1 MSEDDSDS
9 SEEEETDDIEAF
21 LPPSMVEEVLKKPNQ
36 SKPVVSKPSLTSSR
50 PISSN
55 GTSRTKRSSSDRSPL
70 PTNEEKKGRKI
81 STATLKRQERANQSP
96 SSNINRKKAAT
107 PPPSNVKPAKK
118 RSKSMVIAKDSTTD
132 AANKPIVKLSSAT
145 LKRRERANNRQLQSP
160 PTAAKPAKKRSKS
173 IVQTNKSSSLRI
185 MRSEASN
192 STVVTRGKE
201 NNKGDS
207 MTRKS
212 SMKQSLVSMT
222 KSRIQDDSTIQVPNQ
237 EKKPKKK
244 VDMDRI
250 SRLAKPQRRSMAKPS
265 AKSASNTT
273 TNNNKSIKK
282 RVNGPP
288 SLLTRTAP
296 TRSHVK
302 STAELEQE
310 EMERVKP
317 FKAKK
322 IHGSID
328 VPSRY
333 KTAAKRVPR
342 PPTSDESSSKPKSS
356 SASRPLGYSP
366 RRQSGLYKPT
376 PSRKKVSTFGESVN
390 HYLHHG
396 LRGPTSKLSTPKPPS
411 EAFLRRQTM
420 SNSQHVKSTEELELE
435 ECQKQ
440 FKAKEYGYGSVPMSS
455 RRTTMS
461 SYTPVASSEQLELEE
476 CQKQFKARPLPGA
489 GGRRV
494 SHHTRRTPHQQQQ
507 QGRTLTVPSPFR
519 LHSNIPKP
527 PPPSTDDVELS
538 KPFKARPLP
547 NSSSRFYKDGSNDTP
562 YHVRAQQQYEE
573 SRARKERLADDDE
586 YQGTF
591 RAKPVPRSTYQPQEI
606 ERIDN
611 TANLTQPKTPTL
623 SLKVR
628 AEERKVF
635 DQYAEEVRQAEEKEM
650 EMIEQQQREME
661 GEEIR
666 RLRTANADE
675 GGTCFIARQISIEY
689 A

>member
-21 LPPSMVEEVLKKPNQ
+21 LPPSMVEEVLKKPTQ
-36 SKPVVSKPSLTSSR
+36 SKPVVSKPPSISASSR
-50 PISSN
+50 PTSN

-81 STATLKRQERANQSP
+81 SSATLKRQERANQSP
-96 SSNINRKKAAT
+96 SSNVNRKKAAT

-118 RSKSMVIAKDSTTD
+118 KSKSMVIAKDSTTD

-145 LKRRERANNRQLQSP
+145 LKRQERASNRQLQSP

-173 IVQTNKSSSLRI
+173 IVQTNMSSSLRI

-192 STVVTRGKE
+192 CTVVTRGKE
-201 NNKGDS
+201 NNKGGS
-207 MTRKS
+207 MTRRS

-222 KSRIQDDSTIQVPNQ
+222 KSRRQDDSNVPVPNE

-265 AKSASNTT
+265 ASTASSTT
-273 TNNNKSIKK
+273 TNKSIKK

-296 TRSHVK
+296 SRSYVK

-333 KTAAKRVPR
+333 KTATKRVPR
-342 PPTSDESSSKPKSS
+342 PPTSVESSSKPKSS
-356 SASRPLGYSP
+356 SSRPLGYSP

-396 LRGPTSKLSTPKPPS
+396 LRGPTSKLPSPKPPS

-461 SYTPVASSEQLELEE
+461 SYSPVASSEQLELEE
-476 CQKQFKARPLPGA
+476 CQKQFKARPLPGV

-494 SHHTRRTPHQQQQ
+494 SHHTGRAPHQQQQ
-507 QGRTLTVPSPFR
+507 HGRTLTVPSPFR

-527 PPPSTDDVELS
+527 PPPSTDDLELS

-547 NSSSRFYKDGSNDTP
+547 NSSSRFYKDGPNDTP
-562 YHVRAQQQYEE
+562 YHVRAQQQYEM
-573 SRARKERLADDDE
+573 SRARKERLAEDDE
-586 YQGTF
+586 HHGTF
-591 RAKPVPRSTYQPQEI
+591 RAKPVPKSTYQPQEI

-623 SLKVR
+623 SLKCR

-635 DQYAEEVRQAEEKEM
+635 DQYTEELRQADQQEKEM
-650 EMIEQQQREME
+650 LEQQQREME
-661 GEEIR
+661 EEEVR

>member
-1 MSEDDSDS
+1 MSEDES
-9 SEEEETDDIEAF
+9 SSSEEETDDIEAF
-21 LPPSMVEEVLKKPNQ
+21 LPPSMVEEVLKKPTQ
-36 SKPVVSKPSLTSSR
+36 SKPVVSKPSSISTSSR
-50 PISSN
+50 PNNN
-55 GTSRTKRSSSDRSPL
+55 GTSRAKRSSSDRSPL

-81 STATLKRQERANQSP
+81 SSATLKRQERANQSP
-96 SSNINRKKAAT
+96 SSNFNRKKAAT
-107 PPPSNVKPAKK
+107 PPPSSVKPAKK
-118 RSKSMVIAKDSTTD
+118 RSKSMVITKHSTSD
-132 AANKPIVKLSSAT
+132 AANKPIIKLSSAT
-145 LKRRERANNRQLQSP
+145 LKRQERANNRKLQSP

-173 IVQTNKSSSLRI
+173 IVQANKSSSLRI

-201 NNKGDS
+201 NNKEDS
-207 MTRKS
+207 MTRRS

-222 KSRIQDDSTIQVPNQ
+222 KSRRQDDVQVPNQ

-250 SRLAKPQRRSMAKPS
+250 SRLAKPQRRSMAKPMS
-265 AKSASNTT
+265 STASTT
-273 TNNNKSIKK
+273 TKSIKK

-296 TRSHVK
+296 TRSYVK

-322 IHGSID
+322 IYGSID

-333 KTAAKRVPR
+333 KTATKRVPR
-342 PPTSDESSSKPKSS
+342 PPTSDESTSSSKPK

-396 LRGPTSKLSTPKPPS
+396 LRGPTSKLPTPKPPS
-411 EAFLRRQTM
+411 EAFMRRQTI
-420 SNSQHVKSTEELELE
+420 SNSLHVKSTEEIELE

-476 CQKQFKARPLPGA
+476 CQKQFKARPLPGV

-494 SHHTRRTPHQQQQ
+494 SHHTRRAAPQQ
-507 QGRTLTVPSPFR
+507 QGRILTVPSPFR

-562 YHVRAQQQYEE
+562 YHVRAQQQYEA
-573 SRARKERLADDDE
+573 SRARKERLAEDDE
-586 YQGTF
+586 HHGTF
-591 RAKPVPRSTYQPQEI
+591 RAKPVPKSTYQPQEI

-623 SLKVR
+623 SLKCR

-635 DQYAEEVRQAEEKEM
+635 DQYAEEVRQAEQQEKEM
-650 EMIEQQQREME
+650 MEQQQREME
-661 GEEIR
+661 DEEIR